1 MKHTLLFLAVR
12 LSMIGTLVVATIL
25 CLARFG
31 KWKKDV
37 SYRSMLWFSVAGATI
52 PVLLYPIWIYT
63 DGHLLRFIS
72 PMEDLALVLWP
83 ASLGLMA
90 LEGGTI
96 ATQLFVTM
104 ILILVNAGL
113 YGLIGLCIGLAWK
126 NLSSVQLAV

>member
-1 MKHTLLFLAVR
+1 
-12 LSMIGTLVVATIL
+12 MIGTLIVATIL

-63 DGHLLRFIS
+63 NGHPLRFIS
-72 PMEDLALVLWP
+72 PMEDLVLVLWP

-90 LEGGTI
+90 LEGRGTI
-96 ATQLFVTM
+96 ATNLFVIM

-126 NLSSVQLAV
+126 KLSAVQLAV